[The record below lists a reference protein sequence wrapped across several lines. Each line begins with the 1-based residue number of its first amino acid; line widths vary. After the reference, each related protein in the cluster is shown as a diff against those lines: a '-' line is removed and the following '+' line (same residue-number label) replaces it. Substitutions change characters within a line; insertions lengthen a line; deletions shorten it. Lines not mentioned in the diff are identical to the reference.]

1 MTKIKVVSPPRRY
14 TFAIYS
20 AGAIAND
27 DKDALMKLTDALLGE
42 HAVIHELFGYVRD
55 TAANTNDV
63 QEIHGAVSVLERLL
77 LSHAKVEEDLLFPR
91 LEPHLGQ
98 MGPLA
103 VMREEHRGLDDLLRA
118 ARQETDADAL
128 KSVIDQL
135 LELAYG
141 HFQKEEGVLF
151 AMAQQFLDEAT
162 LTELGN
168 EWAARRKVIVDGQGC
183 LGAA

>member
-1 MTKIKVVSPPRRY
+1 
-14 TFAIYS
+14 
-20 AGAIAND
+20 
-27 DKDALMKLTDALLGE
+27 MKLTDALLGE

-55 TAANTNDV
+55 AAANTNDV
-63 QEIHGAVSVLERLL
+63 PAIHGAVSVLERLL

-103 VMREEHRGLDDLLRA
+103 VMREEHRRIDNFLLA
-118 ARQETDADAL
+118 AKQETDAGAL

-141 HFQKEEGVLF
+141 HFQKEEAVLF
-151 AMAQQFLDEAT
+151 AMARRFLDEAT
-162 LTELGN
+162 LTRLGD
-168 EWAARRKVIVDGQGC
+168 EWATRRKVIVDGQGGR
-183 LGAA
+183 GAA

>member
-1 MTKIKVVSPPRRY
+1 
-14 TFAIYS
+14 
-20 AGAIAND
+20 
-27 DKDALMKLTDALLGE
+27 MKLTDALLGE
-42 HAVIHELFGYVRD
+42 HAVIYELFGYVRD
-55 TAANTNDV
+55 TVANTNDV
-63 QEIHGAVSVLERLL
+63 QEIQGAVSVLERLL

-91 LEPHLGQ
+91 LEPYLGQ

-103 VMREEHRGLDDLLRA
+103 VMREEHRGLDDLLKA
-118 ARQETDADAL
+118 AKQETDAGAL

-141 HFQKEEGVLF
+141 HFQKEEEVLF

-162 LTELGN
+162 LTELGD

>member
-1 MTKIKVVSPPRRY
+1 
-14 TFAIYS
+14 
-20 AGAIAND
+20 
-27 DKDALMKLTDALLGE
+27 MKLTDALLGE

-63 QEIHGAVSVLERLL
+63 PAIHGAVSVLERLL

-103 VMREEHRGLDDLLRA
+103 VMREEHRGLDDLLKA
-118 ARQETDADAL
+118 AKHETDAGTL

-135 LELAYG
+135 LELAHG

-151 AMAQQFLDEAT
+151 AMARRFLDEAT
-162 LTELGN
+162 LTEMGD
-168 EWAARRKVIVDGQGC
+168 EWAARRKVIVDGQGGR
-183 LGAA
+183 GAA

>member
-1 MTKIKVVSPPRRY
+1 MR
-14 TFAIYS
+14 
-20 AGAIAND
+20 
-27 DKDALMKLTDALLGE
+27 LTDALLGE
-42 HAVIHELFGYVRD
+42 HAVIYELFGYVRD
-55 TAANTNDV
+55 TAASTNDV
-63 QEIHGAVSVLERLL
+63 QELHSAISVLGRLL

-103 VMREEHRGLDDLLRA
+103 VMREEHRGLHDLLKA
-118 ARQETDADAL
+118 SKQKTDASAL

-162 LTELGN
+162 LTALGD
-168 EWAARRKVIVDGQGC
+168 EWAARRKVIVDGRGR
-183 LGAA
+183 LTAAERLRGQQSP